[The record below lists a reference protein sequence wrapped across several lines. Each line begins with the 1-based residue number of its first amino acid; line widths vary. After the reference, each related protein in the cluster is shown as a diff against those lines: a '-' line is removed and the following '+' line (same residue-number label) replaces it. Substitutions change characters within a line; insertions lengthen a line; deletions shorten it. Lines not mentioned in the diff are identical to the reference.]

1 MQKAIFDS
9 SFSLYCFENV
19 SSIILIFEEKGWKYN
34 QRRCFE
40 KMQSF
45 CCNDFERN
53 ILRIDGL
60 EMYALV
66 MATIAG
72 FSFSAMESVTRE
84 EVKRVGFFWR
94 LAFGISTCLSFV
106 LSLYSTVIFALSSLY
121 AKTALGLHKD
131 IEYDAFL
138 LRTQKLRIYG
148 FHAFI
153 CSCGAFIFC
162 FLILIHIKIE
172 GIAAIL
178 SGTLGVGLFY
188 IGWKNTAELVQ
199 AANPIFMKRPSG
211 VGAGDPDDSNTI
223 TEIINPL
230 ERSPVRTAITPER
243 DDDVTHLIADELLT
257 RQSIRSKIE
266 YQPVALNQP
275 HTPTHTSG
283 AHLKK
288 FPIESNVQ
296 IS

>member
-1 MQKAIFDS
+1 
-9 SFSLYCFENV
+9 
-19 SSIILIFEEKGWKYN
+19 
-34 QRRCFE
+34 
-40 KMQSF
+40 
-45 CCNDFERN
+45 
-53 ILRIDGL
+53 
-60 EMYALV
+60 MYALV

-84 EVKRVGFFWR
+84 EVERVGFFWR

-162 FLILIHIKIE
+162 FLILIHVKIE
-172 GIAAIL
+172 GVAAIL

-188 IGWKNTAELVQ
+188 IGWNHTAELVQ

-211 VGAGDPDDSNTI
+211 VGAGDPDDSNAV
-223 TEIINPL
+223 TEDINPL

-243 DDDVTHLIADELLT
+243 DDDVTHLIADELLGPVNPLD
-257 RQSIRSKIE
+257 RRSSISLLRST
-266 YQPVALNQP
+266 NR
-275 HTPTHTSG
+275 TPPLTPAEHTSKNSPSKVMFKLVERQESMDSDDSISE
-283 AHLKK
+283 LKSDLSDSED
-288 FPIESNVQ
+288 FFEDAELQPD
-296 IS
+296 